1 MGVDYEIV
9 EFNVIPV
16 KADQLVEPAV
26 IVASDAII
34 QQTEK
39 GWEMAAVDDRYDF
52 EELTADYGSDGRPEL
67 MDRAL
72 FDCYLVKVGFVGE
85 AQDYGRLTFPE
96 LHGTIENEV
105 RNISGLVDVFGKFS
119 AEILSEASLQMSR
132 YPSSASV
139 SFLALFRANS
149 HQSGDSGEWDTLIE
163 FAGILDPAR
172 LCRALYTQTETAQY
186 KE

>member
-52 EELTADYGSDGRPEL
+52 EEITADYGSDGRPEL
-67 MDRAL
+67 MDKAL
-72 FDCYLVKVGFVGE
+72 FDCYLVKVSFVGE
-85 AQDYGRLTFPE
+85 AQDYGRPCFPE
-96 LHGTIENEV
+96 LHGTIENDV
-105 RNISGLVDVFGKFS
+105 CNISGLVDVFGKFTRD
-119 AEILSEASLQMSR
+119 ILDEAGRQMSR
-132 YPSSASV
+132 YPFSTSV
-139 SFLALFRANS
+139 SFIALFRASS

-163 FAGILDPAR
+163 LVGVLDPAR
-172 LCRALYTQTETAQY
+172 LCQALYTQTETAQY